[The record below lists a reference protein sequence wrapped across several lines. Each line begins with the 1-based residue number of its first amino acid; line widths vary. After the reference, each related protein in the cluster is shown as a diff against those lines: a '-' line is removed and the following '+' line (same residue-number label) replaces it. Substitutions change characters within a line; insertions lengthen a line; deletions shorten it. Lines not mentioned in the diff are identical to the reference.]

1 MDATPHV
8 RPMRRE
14 DIPAVAALLRELA
27 ELFILHEF
35 SPSARALFLSKNNEA
50 AIAQFVEDG
59 FRYHVAEVAG
69 EIVGFVGVRDNSHL
83 YHLFVARTLQDQGL
97 GRRLWN
103 IASSEC
109 RQCGN
114 GGRFMVNSSNNAVVV
129 YERFGFKRTAPMQD
143 NDGVLFNPM
152 KLLSDA

>member
-1 MDATPHV
+1 MDATPLV

-14 DIPAVAALLRELA
+14 DIPAVAVLLRELA
-27 ELFILHEF
+27 ELFIVHEF
-35 SPSARALFLSKNNEA
+35 SPSARTLFLSKNDEA

-59 FRYHVAEVAG
+59 FRYHVAEVDG
-69 EIVGFVGVRDNSHL
+69 EIVGFVGVRDSSHL
-83 YHLFVARTLQDQGL
+83 YHLFVARALQGQGL

-103 IASSEC
+103 IAYSEC
-109 RQCGN
+109 RERGN
-114 GGRFMVNSSNNAVVV
+114 RGPLTVNSSNNAVVI

-152 KLLSDA
+152 VFLSDA